1 MITKTNYG
9 DCELTQSPYVD
20 LKPLGQNF
28 SNIDHLIIGAFG
40 ESPEF
45 KDHVE
50 DFKEVKNNYGHI
62 GYQVKI
68 PTLTLQL
75 TYKMDGTEY
84 MIDYEYVLYDDDIES
99 LEKLEKLKD
108 TLWRQV
114 PSEELC
120 QEILDII
127 NAYHNGWGC
136 ECLDH

>member
-1 MITKTNYG
+1 MITTTDYG
-9 DCELTQSPYVD
+9 DCELTQSPHVE
-20 LKPLGQNF
+20 LKPLTHKYDT
-28 SNIDHLIIGAFG
+28 IDHLCIGA
-40 ESPEF
+40 EF

-50 DFKEVKNNYGHI
+50 DFKIVKFYGKDCF
-62 GYQVKI
+62 QVKV
-68 PTLTLQL
+68 PTLTLEL
-75 TYKMDGTEY
+75 VYKMDGTKY
-84 MIDYEYVLYDDDIES
+84 MIDYEYTLYENDIDS

-136 ECLDH
+136 ECLDD